1 MALISPSNLL
11 SLHRASGDQTT
22 ALNANPSRK
31 YRYVDGK
38 SKEQP
43 LDIPDPTLFKDINTV
58 DHGSPI
64 LPSISECAIHLEMLE
79 AFHTLLHEVIHS
91 PQLDVAFNIS
101 PQPTT
106 KYRVKRDTRRSRNR
120 QVETVSIADSRFPER
135 RKQKW
140 THFLHIAAT
149 RFRQWIQVV
158 DTHLEMAQLGSHAPR
173 YLLLPPLDVLMIWHA
188 FLLNCDDFKEHCA
201 FYNLK
206 HVQSIE
212 FPWSDIHAA
221 IDSKSWTY
229 TLPKEHSDWLLTTHN
244 IHEDLVKTLSEEASQ
259 PGLIQNLL
267 HAFYEPKA
275 RFESPDASHLAQTLR
290 KARQMQDLNTPL
302 VQNVE
307 RQCVFVDKM
316 HAHRWIRSPAV
327 NGTLRRAI
335 DRYDNFLN
343 LFRLYPNKFLV
354 PTLDIDLVWHT
365 HQCSAAK
372 YRTFVTERVGR
383 FINHEDKIGRGTLD
397 DGFTNAEQWYRL
409 QYGKQ
414 YQVCLCWS
422 CEAILSAVE
431 ELDEDVLDDPDPQ
444 IGDLVTDVERKVHY
458 YREMEIA
465 RRLGRE
471 MPIWNH
477 N

>member
-11 SLHRASGDQTT
+11 SLHQSSGDQMA
-22 ALNANPSRK
+22 ALNANPSRR
-31 YRYVDGK
+31 YRYADGK
-38 SKEQP
+38 STEQP
-43 LDIPDPTLFKDINTV
+43 LDIPDPALFKNKRTV
-58 DHGSPI
+58 DRDLPD

-79 AFHTLLHEVIHS
+79 AFHTLRHEVIHS

-106 KYRVKRDTRRSRNR
+106 RYRVKKGTRRSQDR
-120 QVETVSIADSRFPER
+120 QIETVLIADSGFVDR
-135 RKQKW
+135 REQKW
-140 THFLHIAAT
+140 PHFLHIAAT
-149 RFRQWIQVV
+149 RFRQWIQMV
-158 DTHLEMAQLGSHAPR
+158 DSHLDKAQLGDPAPR

-201 FYNLK
+201 FYNLN
-206 HVQSIE
+206 HVQNIE

-221 IDSKSWTY
+221 IDSNSWRY
-229 TLPKEHSDWLLTTHN
+229 TLPKEHRDWLLRTHN
-244 IHEDLVKTLSEEASQ
+244 IHEDLAKTLSEKASQ
-259 PGLIQNLL
+259 PGLIQDLL

-275 RFESPDASHLAQTLR
+275 RFESTETSHLAQTLR
-290 KARQMQDLNTPL
+290 KARQTQDLNSPL
-302 VQNVE
+302 VKNVE

-327 NGTLRRAI
+327 DGTLRRAI
-335 DRYDNFLN
+335 DRYDNFLH
-343 LFRLYPNKFLV
+343 LFRLYQYEFFV

-365 HQCSAAK
+365 HQCSAAR
-372 YRTFVTERVGR
+372 YRKFVAERAGR
-383 FINHEDKIGRGTLD
+383 FINHEDNIGRETLD
-397 DGFTNAEQWYRL
+397 SGFTSAEQRYRL
-409 QYGKQ
+409 KYGKK

-444 IGDLVTDVERKVHY
+444 IEDLATDVERKVHY
-458 YREMEIA
+458 YREVEIA

-477 N
+477 